1 MSGTYELVIFDC
13 DGVVVDSEPIGNR
26 VFRAFLA
33 ELGIVMSERE
43 VYENFLGRALAD
55 SLAIVEQRLGRP
67 VPDTVVARYR
77 TTRDRTLRDEVR
89 PIEGVE
95 RIVRQLRVPYCIASS
110 GDHDKMRA
118 TLGATGLLPLF
129 EGRVF
134 SATEVARAKP
144 APDVYLHAAARMGIG
159 PASVVVIEDT
169 VPGVTAA
176 HAAGMTVVG
185 FAPLTPAAALTAAGA
200 TVTAAHMRDVEP
212 LLDALGV
219 LSQSAAKQ

>member
-1 MSGTYELVIFDC
+1 MSGAYELVIFDC

-33 ELGIVMSERE
+33 ELGIAMSERE

-55 SLAIVEQRLGRP
+55 SLAIVERRLGRQ
-67 VPDTVVARYR
+67 VPDAVVAQYR
-77 TTRDRTLRDEVR
+77 ATRDRTLQEEVQ
-89 PIEGVE
+89 PIDGVE
-95 RIVRQLRVPYCIASS
+95 HILRQLRVPYCIASS

-118 TLGATGLLPLF
+118 TLGATGLLALF

-144 APDVYLHAAARMGIG
+144 APDVYLHAAQRMGVE
-159 PASVVVIEDT
+159 PASAVVIEDT

-176 HAAGMTVVG
+176 RAAGMTVVG

-219 LSQSAAKQ
+219 LS

>member
-1 MSGTYELVIFDC
+1 MSRAYELVIFDC

-33 ELGIVMSERE
+33 ELGIAMSERE

-55 SLAIVEQRLGRP
+55 SLAIVERRLGRRL
-67 VPDTVVARYR
+67 PDAIVAQYR
-77 TTRDRTLRDEVR
+77 ATRDRTLREEVQA
-89 PIEGVE
+89 IAGVE

-134 SATEVARAKP
+134 SATDVARAKP
-144 APDVYLHAAARMGIG
+144 APDVYLHAAERMGFE
-159 PASVVVIEDT
+159 PASAVVIEDT

-176 HAAGMTVVG
+176 RAAGMTVVG

-200 TVTAAHMRDVEP
+200 TVTATHMRDVEP
-212 LLDALGV
+212 LLNALGV
-219 LSQSAAKQ
+219 LSQSDAKQ